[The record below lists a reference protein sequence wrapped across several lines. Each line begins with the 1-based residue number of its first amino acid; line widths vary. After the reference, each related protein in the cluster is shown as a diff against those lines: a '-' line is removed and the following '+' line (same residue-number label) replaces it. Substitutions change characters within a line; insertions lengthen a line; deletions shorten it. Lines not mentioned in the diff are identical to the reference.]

1 MLPLI
6 PAAILLGVS
15 AVALATLT
23 PFWQDIVNFAQKVLT
38 KLQPLFQEE
47 IEGFLVYL
55 KKEAQGLVKKVQ
67 KNYMKNEAGKYTE
80 RIVTENILLDD
91 VEAKFR
97 ARLRRQD
104 EIDISEELQ
113 LELTKVS

>member
-6 PAAILLGVS
+6 PAILLGVS
-15 AVALATLT
+15 AVALASLT
-23 PFWQDIVNFAQKVLT
+23 PFWEDIVTFAKKVLA

-55 KKEAQGLVKKVQ
+55 RKEAQGLVKKVQ
-67 KNYMKNEAGKYTE
+67 KNYMKNEAGKYME
-80 RIVTENILLDD
+80 RIVTENVFLDD
-91 VEAKFR
+91 VEEKFK
-97 ARLRRQD
+97 AQLRNQD

-113 LELTKVS
+113 LELAKVS